1 MADFLPTSIA
11 FAAGGT
17 IPRRHSCDGED
28 RSPPLSWTAPP
39 TGSRSLALI
48 LDDPDAP
55 GGRFVHWLAWGIPP
69 DAGGLAEGKA
79 APLEGRN
86 DFGTVGYRGPCPP
99 RVAGVTATASGSTP
113 SAKSSGSR
121 PAPAWPSWSGCS
133 RATSSRLR
141 SSSAPTNADHRRWT
155 RSWVSSS
162 RNRTVDQGSALH
174 PACAHPRP
182 SECQDDQ
189 HRPFN
194 RPSDVALTSVCAGQS
209 LCGAPRRN
217 RTGDPI
223 LTMEPPGTAVRNLV
237 APARARP

>member
-55 GGRFVHWLAWGIPP
+55 GGRFVHWLAWASPRTPVGWPRARRRRWR
-69 DAGGLAEGKA
+69 DGTTSARSATA
-79 APLEGRN
+79 APAH
-86 DFGTVGYRGPCPP
+86 PA
-99 RVAGVTATASGSTP
+99 VAGVTATASGSTP

-121 PAPAWPSWSGCS
+121 PAPTWPSWSGCS

-141 SSSAPTNADHRRWT
+141 SSSAPTNADRRRRT
-155 RSWVSSS
+155 RSRASSS

-182 SECQDDQ
+182 
-189 HRPFN
+189 F
-194 RPSDVALTSVCAGQS
+194 
-209 LCGAPRRN
+209 
-217 RTGDPI
+217 
-223 LTMEPPGTAVRNLV
+223 
-237 APARARP
+237 